1 MARDLFDFFLG
12 SIEILVVWCIS
23 AKEDHYNLQK
33 IAVNFRLVSL
43 ISLVSRSG
51 KFWQNILKLHVKNLN
66 L

>member
-23 AKEDHYNLQK
+23 AKEDHYNLGK

-43 ISLVSRSG
+43 KGVLLWLAVLESFG
-51 KFWQNILKLHVKNLN
+51 KTF
-66 L
+66 